1 MISSN
6 ILLMFVNII
15 SEESPPSKED
25 SSIFNLVVLLFNI
38 MDTPNTIM

>member
-6 ILLMFVNII
+6 ILLICVSI
-15 SEESPPSKED
+15 SNDESPPSKED

-38 MDTPNTIM
+38 MDTPNTII